1 MPDATSEEN
10 KPEAVGLG
18 EARLLNLPV
27 DAKRDQLLT
36 EQSIFGDEFGSTAHE
51 VRRR

>member
-1 MPDATSEEN
+1 MLDATREEN
-10 KPEAVGLG
+10 MPEAVGLG

-27 DAKRDQLLT
+27 EDDQLLT